1 MISVFAYE
9 LWPSDRICHTQKANA
24 YVGGA
29 RPAGVQRDTR
39 VGVDVGGTFTDLVT
53 VGDDRVRVD
62 KVPSTPDAPETGVLD
77 GLAGLSVDTERIG
90 FLGHGT
96 TVATNAVLEGTWA
109 DTALVTTAGFRDAV
123 EIGRQTRPDIYDF
136 RASKPEPVVPRDR
149 RHEVPER
156 IDERG
161 SVLEALDESAV
172 RALAQD
178 LAAAETDAVAVAFLF
193 AFENPS
199 HERRVRELLREEGV
213 TAAVSLS
220 SDVLPEIREYERS
233 VTTALNAGLVPVVD
247 DYVAAVADGIDRLGV
262 AAPLRLMGSDGGLV
276 TAATARERPVE
287 TLLSGPAAGVRGAA
301 HVAGEAGSPPGGTA
315 TTESTRGYD
324 DLLTMDVGGTSCDV
338 SLVRDGEP
346 LVSTETSVGDYP
358 VAVPSV
364 DVHTV
369 GAGGG
374 SVARVDD
381 GGALRVGPDSAGA
394 DPGPVCYGRGGTEPT
409 VTDAHFLLGRID
421 PGAFLGDDVA
431 ADREAV
437 RAAFEPLAEELG
449 RSVRGVA
456 EGVLAVADAETER
469 ALRVVSVERGHDP
482 RELALVAYGGA
493 GPLHAT
499 AVADRLDV
507 PTVIVPRAAGV
518 LSALGLLVADVTTDR
533 SASMVRPLTAV
544 DADRL
549 RETFARLE
557 SEGRDRLAGAERA
570 TEDVRIER
578 SLDLRYEGQ
587 SFELQVPAPDPA
599 ETAPAAFRE
608 TVRERFHERHR
619 RRYGHAE
626 AGEPGELVTV
636 RRRARGVVEPP
647 TLSPGDRAATVGDAV
662 RGSRSVVFDGT
673 DRETTVYDR
682 GRLPVG
688 GEFDGPAVVAGG
700 ESTLVVHP
708 GQTARVD
715 DRGNLVVAVDGGVS
729 A

>member
-1 MISVFAYE
+1 MFE
-9 LWPSDRICHTQKANA
+9 ANA

-29 RPAGVQRDTR
+29 PPAGVQRDTR

-53 VGDDRVRVD
+53 VGEDGVRVD
-62 KVPSTPDAPETGVLD
+62 KVPSTPDAPAEGVLD
-77 GLAGLSVDTERIG
+77 GLSGLAVDPDRIG

-96 TVATNAVLEGTWA
+96 TVTTNAVLEDSYA
-109 DTALVTTAGFRDAV
+109 AVALVTTAGFRDAV

-136 RASKPEPVVPRDR
+136 RASKPAPVVPRDR

-156 IDERG
+156 VDERG
-161 SVLEALDESAV
+161 DVIEPLDEAAV
-172 RALAQD
+172 RELARD
-178 LAAAETDAVAVAFLF
+178 LAAAETDAVAVALLF
-193 AFENPS
+193 AFENPA
-199 HERRVRELLREEGV
+199 HEQRVRELLRAEGV
-213 TAAVSLS
+213 TAAISLS
-220 SDVLPEIREYERS
+220 SGVLPEIREYERS
-233 VTTALNAGLVPVVD
+233 VATALNAGLVPVVD
-247 DYVAAVADGIDRLGV
+247 DYLAAVADGTRRLGV

-301 HVAGEAGSPPGGTA
+301 HVAGEAGPPPGAG
-315 TTESTRGYD
+315 ESSASRGYD

-338 SLVRDGEP
+338 SLVRGGEP
-346 LVSTETSVGDYP
+346 SVSTETSVGDYP

-421 PGAFLGDDVA
+421 PGAFLGDDVS
-431 ADREAV
+431 ADRAAV
-437 RAAFEPLAEELG
+437 RAAFEPLAAELD
-449 RSVRGVA
+449 RSVRAVA
-456 EGVLAVADAETER
+456 EGVLAVADAATER

-507 PTVIVPRAAGV
+507 PTVVVPRAAGV
-518 LSALGLLVADVTTDR
+518 LSALGLLVADVTADR
-533 SASMVRPLTAV
+533 SASMVRPFDSV
-544 DADRL
+544 DPDRL
-549 RETFARLE
+549 RETFADLE
-557 SEGRDRLAGAERA
+557 AEARDRLAGGDGAPE
-570 TEDVRIER
+570 EVVIER

-587 SFELQVPAPDPA
+587 SFELQVSVPDPA
-599 ETAPAAFRE
+599 ETDPAAFRE
-608 TVRERFHERHR
+608 TVRERFHDRHR
-619 RRYGHAE
+619 RRYGHADE
-626 AGEPGELVTV
+626 SEPLELVTV
-636 RRRARGVVEPP
+636 RLRARGVVEPP
-647 TLSPGDRAATVGDAV
+647 TLSPGDRAATVDDAV
-662 RGSRSVVFDGT
+662 RTSRSVVFDGT
-673 DRETTVYDR
+673 AHETTVYDR
-682 GRLPVG
+682 GRLPTQATVT
-688 GEFDGPAVVAGG
+688 GPAVVAGS

-715 DRGNLVVAVDGGVS
+715 DRGNVVVAVDGGEP

>member
-1 MISVFAYE
+1 M
-9 LWPSDRICHTQKANA
+9 
-24 YVGGA
+24 
-29 RPAGVQRDTR
+29 QRDTR

-53 VGDDRVRVD
+53 VGDGRVRVD

-77 GLAGLSVDTERIG
+77 GLAGLSVDADRIG

-136 RASKPEPVVPRDR
+136 RATNPEPVVPRDR
-149 RHEVPER
+149 RHEIPER
-156 IDERG
+156 VDERG
-161 SVLEALDESAV
+161 SVLEPLDESAV
-172 RALAQD
+172 RTLARD
-178 LAAAETDAVAVAFLF
+178 LAAAEADAVAVALLF
-193 AFENPS
+193 AFENPD

-220 SDVLPEIREYERS
+220 SEVLPEIREYERS
-233 VTTALNAGLVPVVD
+233 VATALNAGLVPVVD
-247 DYVAAVADGIDRLGV
+247 DYVAAVADGTDRLGV

-301 HVAGEAGSPPGGTA
+301 HVAGEAGPPPGA
-315 TTESTRGYD
+315 TGATESTCGYD
-324 DLLTMDVGGTSCDV
+324 DLLTMDIGGTSCDV

-374 SVARVDD
+374 SIARVDD

-394 DPGPVCYGRGGTEPT
+394 DPGPVCYGRGGTAPT

-421 PGAFLGDDVA
+421 PEAFLGGVA

-437 RAAFEPLAEELG
+437 RAAFEPLAEQLD
-449 RSVRGVA
+449 RSVRAVA

-507 PTVIVPRAAGV
+507 PTVVVPRAAGV

-533 SASMVRPLTAV
+533 SASMVRPLAAV
-544 DADRL
+544 DDDRL

-557 SEGRDRLAGAERA
+557 SEGRDRLAGTGRA
-570 TEDVRIER
+570 DGDVRIER

-599 ETAPAAFRE
+599 EPAPAFRE

-626 AGEPGELVTV
+626 PSEPVELVTV
-636 RRRARGVVEPP
+636 RLRARGVVEPP
-647 TLSPGDRAATVGDAV
+647 TLSPGGRAATVADAV
-662 RGSRSVVFDGT
+662 RGSRSVVFDGS

-682 GRLPVG
+682 ERLPVDAA
-688 GEFDGPAVVAGG
+688 FDGPAIVAGG

-715 DRGNLVVAVDGGVS
+715 DRGNLVVAVDGGAS